1 MQVKL
6 MKKGLEYKG
15 YWGNIE
21 LDPDDLIFY
30 GTVLGI
36 KDVITF
42 QGTTVDELIQAFQD
56 SIDEYLDWCEE
67 RGENPEKP
75 FSGRFNL
82 RIDPEL
88 HRQLSIEANL
98 HHESLNAYIEH
109 ILQFYA
115 QKASAPSSLKS

>member
-1 MQVKL
+1 

-15 YWGNIE
+15 YSGSVE
-21 LDPDDLIFY
+21 FDPDDRIFY
-30 GTVLGI
+30 GTVLGT

-42 QGTTVDELIQAFQD
+42 QGTTADELIQAFHD
-56 SIDEYLDWCEE
+56 SIDEYLDWCKE

-75 FSGRFNL
+75 FSGKFNL

-109 ILQFYA
+109 ILQFYS
-115 QKASAPSSLKS
+115 QKARQSEIHQ